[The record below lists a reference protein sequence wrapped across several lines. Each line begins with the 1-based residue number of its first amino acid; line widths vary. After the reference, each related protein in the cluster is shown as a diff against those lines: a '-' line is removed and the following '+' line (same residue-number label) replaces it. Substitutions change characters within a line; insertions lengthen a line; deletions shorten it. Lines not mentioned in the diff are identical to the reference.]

1 MVSIPKTP
9 RRAAPKA
16 KPAAGYVGGKRN
28 LAARLVKLIEADD
41 HQTYAEPF
49 CGMGGVFLRRETAAK
64 CEVINDGSRDVAV
77 FFRILQRHF
86 PQFIDTLKYQI
97 TSRAA
102 FERLLATNAET
113 LTDLERAARFLY
125 LQRLSYGGK
134 VAGRTF
140 GTQTGGLAR
149 FNMNTL
155 VPRLEELHERLA
167 GVVIECLPYA
177 EFIRVYD
184 RPDTLFYLDPP
195 YWGSESYYGKEMF
208 SRDDFTK
215 LAALLARIKGRF
227 IMSINDTP
235 GVRETFKGF
244 KMVSVD
250 TTYSVRG
257 GAHQAKAK
265 ELIITGPHTKG

>member
-1 MVSIPKTP
+1 MKSIPKSP
-9 RRAAPKA
+9 RRTAPKA

-28 LAARLVKLIEADD
+28 LAARLVKMIEAID

-49 CGMGGVFLRRETAAK
+49 CGMGGVFLRRETATK
-64 CEVINDGSRDVAV
+64 CEIINDGSRDVAT

-86 PQFIDTLKYQI
+86 PQFIDTLKFQV
-97 TSRAA
+97 TSRTA
-102 FERLLATNAET
+102 FERLVATQVES

-140 GTQTGGLAR
+140 GTQTGGSAR

-177 EFIRVYD
+177 DFIRVYD

-195 YWGSESYYGKEMF
+195 YWGSEGYYGKELF
-208 SRDDFTK
+208 SRDEFAK
-215 LAALLARIKGRF
+215 LADQLGGIKGRF
-227 IMSINDTP
+227 ILSINDTP
-235 GVRETFKGF
+235 GVRETFKPF
-244 KMVSVD
+244 KMKAVD
-250 TTYSVRG
+250 TNYSVG
-257 GAHQAKAK
+257 GGKRQSKAK
-265 ELIITGPHTKG
+265 ELIITGRT